1 MIDDEMYDL
10 IVIGAGAS
18 GLFSAISAKNNGAEK
33 VLILEKTAKAGQ
45 KLLLTGDGRCNLS
58 NQEFDLSSYNFYA
71 QMYHKENTAFLQCL

>member
-33 VLILEKTAKAGQ
+33 VLILEKT
-45 KLLLTGDGRCNLS
+45 DPEYVNF
-58 NQEFDLSSYNFYA
+58 EFDSYWF
-71 QMYHKENTAFLQCL
+71 TPLCLHAICI

>member
-33 VLILEKTAKAGQ
+33 KQV
-45 KLLLTGDGRCNLS
+45 C
-58 NQEFDLSSYNFYA
+58 QEIG
-71 QMYHKENTAFLQCL
+71 